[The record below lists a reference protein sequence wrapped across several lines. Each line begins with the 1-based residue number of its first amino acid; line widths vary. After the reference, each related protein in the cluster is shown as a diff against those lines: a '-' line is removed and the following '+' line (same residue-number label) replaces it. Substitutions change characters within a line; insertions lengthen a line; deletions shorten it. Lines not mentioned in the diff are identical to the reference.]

1 MNMFKAEYSKL
12 KNNIDSY
19 YDIDSAKNALY
30 TDVINTI
37 EILLRN
43 GYIVSICETRD
54 ELIVLNYEYDNNL
67 FNNDLSTKNPYWITK
82 TEYNDIL
89 QRREEKREFQL
100 KLP

>member
-1 MNMFKAEYSKL
+1 MNTLEFNL
-12 KNNIDSY
+12 DSY

-43 GYIVSICETRD
+43 GYIVSIRETRD

>member
-1 MNMFKAEYSKL
+1 MNTLEF
-12 KNNIDSY
+12 NIDSY

-43 GYIVSICETRD
+43 GYIVSIHETRD